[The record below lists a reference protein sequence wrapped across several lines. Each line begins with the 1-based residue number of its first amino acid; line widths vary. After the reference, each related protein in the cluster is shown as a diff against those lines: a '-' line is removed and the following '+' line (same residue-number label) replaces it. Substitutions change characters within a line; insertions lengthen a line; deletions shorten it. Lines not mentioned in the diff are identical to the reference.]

1 MHIDTF
7 IYGTSKLKKVQ
18 SRIQT
23 NFLFLFF
30 FHFLFLEDAEAKR
43 QIKSERQR
51 RETGLEAKEFKKE
64 RKGLL

>member
-30 FHFLFLEDAEAKR
+30 HFLFLKDAEAKR
-43 QIKSERQR
+43 DKLRVRDREEK
-51 RETGLEAKEFKKE
+51 ETGSEAK
-64 RKGLL
+64 RV